1 MKTSTHRLAS
11 VLAPC
16 LAAFAAGSLTAQ
28 TNLTLPTPIPGAFED
43 FQSFAEGADLSAA
56 GWTVTNF
63 TSEINLE
70 PSLDDPTSLSYANWL
85 VINTNRLLTL
95 PLEASRRLQVAPDQ
109 VINGTAV
116 TALLQDNFIYAES
129 DTRGGSQVQFLESP
143 DFNCTGKTGV
153 TLVFYSAYEQNQDSM
168 GAVEYSVDR
177 GETWLPIAYLIDRDD
192 IVRDEFGNVDAE
204 STLMTN
210 HGDVAT
216 YSNLDGEFFGGTY
229 GSFIKAPISPEL
241 APFIQG
247 RVNDNT
253 TESKRVE
260 VYRLAAADSQSAVR
274 LRFAHAGTGSWYWG
288 LDNIGLYS
296 IPPKS
301 APQRPS
307 VTAPASASFF
317 SSNVTVTTPAFAA
330 SDPGQKHALS
340 VWQVALEGAAFTPE
354 TGFAAPLQEISS
366 TTALTSLALNL
377 ERFFPGQSLRVSVRH
392 QDQFANKSA
401 FAEPALINLSSTFPP
416 LVPGTFENFESTAE
430 FETPAGW
437 TAENQSDE
445 LTYPGWF
452 VASTDTVGGLGGRRT
467 QVPDALDGQSLFGES
482 DTQSG
487 QQIMFI
493 TTPEY
498 NLTGRSGI
506 WVAFRSN
513 YEQNQDSFGGLEYS
527 TDGGTSWQPIVY
539 MIDASDILRKPD
551 GTVDTIATLTTPYG
565 DLARIIGEDGERIPL
580 GSYADFILARPLDN
594 LGPFISGRLNDDP
607 IESKRYERFRV
618 AGVDNQARV
627 SFRFTHTGTGSWYW
641 GVDDFGIYSESA
653 LPPTTPLVIT
663 SLSLL
668 PPAAGGPSPVELKW
682 SSVAGQKYAVQ
693 SSTTLGVWTTLQT
706 GITATSAETSFTD
719 TSLTTADSARF
730 YRVQQQP

>member
-1 MKTSTHRLAS
+1 MKTSPHRLAI
-11 VLAPC
+11 VLAPY
-16 LAAFAAGSLTAQ
+16 LAAFAGGSLTAQ
-28 TNLTLPTPIPGAFED
+28 TNLTLPAPIPGAFED
-43 FQSFAEGADLSAA
+43 FQSFADGADLSAA

-70 PSLDDPTSLSYANWL
+70 PSLDDTSSSSYANWV
-85 VINTNRLLTL
+85 VINTNRLLSL
-95 PLEASRRLQVAPDQ
+95 PLETSRRLQIAPGQ
-109 VINGTAV
+109 IINGTAV

-129 DTRGGSQVQFLESP
+129 DTRSGSQVQFLESP

-177 GETWLPIAYLIDRDD
+177 GETWLPIAYLIERDD
-192 IVRDEFGNVDAE
+192 IVRDEFGNIDAE
-204 STLMTN
+204 STMMKN

-253 TESKRVE
+253 TESKRIE

-307 VTAPASASFF
+307 VIAPASASFF

-330 SDPGQKHALS
+330 TDPGQKHALS

-377 ERFFPGQSLRVSVRH
+377 ERFFPGQSLVVTVRH
-392 QDQFANKSA
+392 QDQFANKSP
-401 FAEPALINLSSTFPP
+401 FAEPAQMTIGSTFPP

-452 VASTDTVGGLGGRRT
+452 VASTDTLGGLGGRRT
-467 QVPDALDGQSLFGES
+467 QVPQALDGQSLFGES

-498 NLTGRSGI
+498 NLSGRSGI

-527 TDGGTSWQPIVY
+527 IDAGTSWQPIVY
-539 MIDASDILRKPD
+539 MINASDILRKPD
-551 GTVDTIATLTTPYG
+551 GTFDTIATLTTPYE
-565 DLARIIGEDGERIPL
+565 DVARIIGEDGERIPL

-594 LGPFISGRLNDDP
+594 LGPFISGRVDDDP

-618 AGVDNQARV
+618 PGVDNQARV

-663 SLSLL
+663 SLRLL

-693 SSTTLGVWTTLQT
+693 SSATLGVWITLQT

-719 TSLTTADSARF
+719 TSLTAADPARF

>member
-1 MKTSTHRLAS
+1 MKTSPHRLAI
-11 VLAPC
+11 VLAPY
-16 LAAFAAGSLTAQ
+16 LAAFAGGSLTAQ
-28 TNLTLPTPIPGAFED
+28 TNLTLPAPIPGAFED

-70 PSLDDPTSLSYANWL
+70 PSLDDTSSSSYANWL
-85 VINTNRLLTL
+85 VINTNRLLSL
-95 PLEASRRLQVAPDQ
+95 PLEAPRRLQVAPGQ
-109 VINGTAV
+109 IINGTAV

-129 DTRGGSQVQFLESP
+129 DTRSGSQVQFLESP
-143 DFNCTGKTGV
+143 DFNCTEKTGV

-177 GETWLPIAYLIDRDD
+177 GETWLPIAYLIERDD
-192 IVRDEFGNVDAE
+192 IVRDEFGNIDAE
-204 STLMTN
+204 STMMKN

-253 TESKRVE
+253 TESKRIE

-301 APQRPS
+301 TPQRPS

-330 SDPGQKHALS
+330 ADPGQNHALS

-377 ERFFPGQSLRVSVRH
+377 ERFFPGQSLVVTVRH

-401 FAEPALINLSSTFPP
+401 FAEPALMTIGSTFPP
-416 LVPGTFENFESTAE
+416 LVPDTFENFESTAE

-452 VASTDTVGGLGGRRT
+452 VASTDTLGGLGGRRT
-467 QVPDALDGQSLFGES
+467 QVPQALDGQSLFGES

-498 NLTGRSGI
+498 NLSGRSGI

-527 TDGGTSWQPIVY
+527 IDAGTSWQPIVY
-539 MIDASDILRKPD
+539 MINASDILRKPD
-551 GTVDTIATLTTPYG
+551 GTLDTIATLTTPYG
-565 DLARIIGEDGERIPL
+565 DVARIIGEDGERIPL

-594 LGPFISGRLNDDP
+594 LGPFISGRVDDDP

-618 AGVDNQARV
+618 PGVDNQARV

-663 SLSLL
+663 SLRLL

-719 TSLTTADSARF
+719 TSLTTADPARF

>member
-177 GETWLPIAYLIDRDD
+177 GETWLPIAYLIDRED

-204 STLMTN
+204 STMTTN

-260 VYRLAAADSQSAVR
+260 VYRLAAADSQAAVR

-301 APQRPS
+301 APQRPL
-307 VTAPASASFF
+307 VTVPASAPFF

-330 SDPGQKHALS
+330 ADPGQKHALS

-377 ERFFPGQSLRVSVRH
+377 ERFFPGQSLLVTVRH

-401 FAEPALINLSSTFPP
+401 FAEPAALRIDSVFPP
-416 LVPGTFENFESTAE
+416 LVAGTFENFESTPE

-445 LTYPGWF
+445 IAYPGWF
-452 VASTDTVGGLGGRRT
+452 VASADTVAGLGGRRT
-467 QVPDALDGQSLFGES
+467 QVPQVLDGQSLFGES

-498 NLTGRSGI
+498 NLTGHSGI

-580 GSYADFILARPLDN
+580 GSYADFILARPLDV

-618 AGVDNQARV
+618 VGVDNQARV

-641 GVDDFGIYSESA
+641 GVDDFGLYSESA
-653 LPPTTPLVIT
+653 LPPTAPLVIT
-663 SLSLL
+663 SLRLL
-668 PPAAGGPSPVELKW
+668 PPAAGEPSPVELKW
-682 SSVAGQKYAVQ
+682 SSVVGQKYSVQ
-693 SSTTLGVWTTLQT
+693 SSASLGVWTTLQA
-706 GITATSAETSFTD
+706 GITATGAETSFID
-719 TSLTTADSARF
+719 TSLTTATSARF

>member
-1 MKTSTHRLAS
+1 MKTSPHRLAI
-11 VLAPC
+11 VLAPY

-28 TNLTLPTPIPGAFED
+28 TNLTLPAPIPGAFED

-70 PSLDDPTSLSYANWL
+70 PSLDDTSSSSYANWL
-85 VINTNRLLTL
+85 VINTNRLLSL
-95 PLEASRRLQVAPDQ
+95 PLEASRRLQVAPGQ
-109 VINGTAV
+109 IINGTAV

-129 DTRGGSQVQFLESP
+129 DTRSGSQVQFLESP
-143 DFNCTGKTGV
+143 DFNCTEKTGV

-177 GETWLPIAYLIDRDD
+177 GETWLPIAYLIERDD
-192 IVRDEFGNVDAE
+192 IVRDEFGNIDAE
-204 STLMTN
+204 STMMKN

-253 TESKRVE
+253 TESKRIE

-307 VTAPASASFF
+307 VIAPASASFF

-330 SDPGQKHALS
+330 ADPGQNHALS

-377 ERFFPGQSLRVSVRH
+377 ERFFPGQSLVVTVRH

-401 FAEPALINLSSTFPP
+401 FAEPALMTIGSTFPP

-452 VASTDTVGGLGGRRT
+452 VASTDTLGGLGGRRT
-467 QVPDALDGQSLFGES
+467 QVPQALDGQSLFGES

-527 TDGGTSWQPIVY
+527 IDAGTSWQPIVY
-539 MIDASDILRKPD
+539 MINASDILRKPD

-565 DLARIIGEDGERIPL
+565 DVARIIGEDGERIPL

-594 LGPFISGRLNDDP
+594 LGPFISGRVDDDP

-618 AGVDNQARV
+618 PGVDNQARV

-663 SLSLL
+663 SLRLL

-719 TSLTTADSARF
+719 TSLTTADPARF

>member
-1 MKTSTHRLAS
+1 MKTSPHRLAI
-11 VLAPC
+11 VLAPY
-16 LAAFAAGSLTAQ
+16 LAAFAGGSLTAQ
-28 TNLTLPTPIPGAFED
+28 TNLTLPAPIPGAFED

-70 PSLDDPTSLSYANWL
+70 PSLDDTSSSSYANWL
-85 VINTNRLLTL
+85 VINTNRLLSL
-95 PLEASRRLQVAPDQ
+95 PLEASRRLQVAPGQ
-109 VINGTAV
+109 IINGTAV

-129 DTRGGSQVQFLESP
+129 DTRSGSQVQFLESP
-143 DFNCTGKTGV
+143 DFNCTEKTGV

-177 GETWLPIAYLIDRDD
+177 GETWLPIAYLIERDD

-247 RVNDNT
+247 RVNDNI
-253 TESKRVE
+253 TESKRIE

-301 APQRPS
+301 TPQRPS

-330 SDPGQKHALS
+330 ADPGQNHALS

-377 ERFFPGQSLRVSVRH
+377 ERFFPGQSLVVTVRH

-401 FAEPALINLSSTFPP
+401 FAEPALMTIGSTFPP

-452 VASTDTVGGLGGRRT
+452 VASTDTLGGLGGRRT
-467 QVPDALDGQSLFGES
+467 QVPQALDGQSLFGES

-527 TDGGTSWQPIVY
+527 IDAGTSWQPIVY
-539 MIDASDILRKPD
+539 MINASDILRKPD

-565 DLARIIGEDGERIPL
+565 DVARIIGEDGERIPL

-594 LGPFISGRLNDDP
+594 LGPFISGRVDDDP

-618 AGVDNQARV
+618 PGVDNQARV

-663 SLSLL
+663 SLRLL

-719 TSLTTADSARF
+719 TSLTTADPARF

>member
-85 VINTNRLLTL
+85 VINTNRLLSL
-95 PLEASRRLQVAPDQ
+95 PLEASRRLQVAPGQ
-109 VINGTAV
+109 MINGTAV

-143 DFNCTGKTGV
+143 DFNCTDKTGV

-340 VWQVALEGAAFTPE
+340 VWQVALEGE
-354 TGFAAPLQEISS
+354 TA
-366 TTALTSLALNL
+366 
-377 ERFFPGQSLRVSVRH
+377 
-392 QDQFANKSA
+392 
-401 FAEPALINLSSTFPP
+401 
-416 LVPGTFENFESTAE
+416 VPC
-430 FETPAGW
+430 
-437 TAENQSDE
+437 
-445 LTYPGWF
+445 
-452 VASTDTVGGLGGRRT
+452 
-467 QVPDALDGQSLFGES
+467 
-482 DTQSG
+482 
-487 QQIMFI
+487 
-493 TTPEY
+493 
-498 NLTGRSGI
+498 
-506 WVAFRSN
+506 
-513 YEQNQDSFGGLEYS
+513 
-527 TDGGTSWQPIVY
+527 
-539 MIDASDILRKPD
+539 
-551 GTVDTIATLTTPYG
+551 
-565 DLARIIGEDGERIPL
+565 
-580 GSYADFILARPLDN
+580 RP
-594 LGPFISGRLNDDP
+594 R
-607 IESKRYERFRV
+607 
-618 AGVDNQARV
+618 
-627 SFRFTHTGTGSWYW
+627 
-641 GVDDFGIYSESA
+641 
-653 LPPTTPLVIT
+653 
-663 SLSLL
+663 
-668 PPAAGGPSPVELKW
+668 
-682 SSVAGQKYAVQ
+682 
-693 SSTTLGVWTTLQT
+693 
-706 GITATSAETSFTD
+706 
-719 TSLTTADSARF
+719 
-730 YRVQQQP
+730 